1 MQYEQRTEKLTVVS
15 DNFIP
20 VKPLTLADVPE
31 LSRTRLILL
40 ILNAIGFGAAVI
52 TIITILFRSTD
63 GTERIPEQII
73 KLRIASF
80 LTQFFGFGFLITYN
94 YSYRGLQI

>member
-63 GTERIPEQII
+63 ENERFPEQII
-73 KLRIASF
+73 KLPNAFVKLNKLENTELEFNRAIE
-80 LTQFFGFGFLITYN
+80 IDP
-94 YSYRGLQI
+94 

>member
-40 ILNAIGFGAAVI
+40 ILNAIGF
-52 TIITILFRSTD
+52 
-63 GTERIPEQII
+63 
-73 KLRIASF
+73 
-80 LTQFFGFGFLITYN
+80 
-94 YSYRGLQI
+94 